1 MTDFFEGT
9 EGGEHGQ
16 HGLDHPPVIPLASPA
31 DFKGVRSAGSGRK
44 AGITQHQHP
53 IANGVRE
60 HLERDIGG
68 VSGGP
73 HPANDQTPAIQQYS
87 QLDADD
93 PAMVRQALAAH
104 RVWTAPFPDR
114 GEQFNPI
121 GIDNPEQKKDEIA
134 AYDRV
139 RREVMRMI
147 GGVRGTVSANT
158 IRQALDKASKEI
170 KSLGEYS
177 VDAVNK
183 AAEAVRRE
191 ITSKRKH

>member
-1 MTDFFEGT
+1 MENIEKDILPSAEERRRMIAEAAYYRAEKRGFVNG
-9 EGGEHGQ
+9 
-16 HGLDHPPVIPLASPA
+16 DPVEDWIIAERQVNEAL
-31 DFKGVRSAGSGRK
+31 
-44 AGITQHQHP
+44 GIE
-53 IANGVRE
+53 N
-60 HLERDIGG
+60 L
-68 VSGGP
+68 
-73 HPANDQTPAIQQYS
+73 
-87 QLDADD
+87 
-93 PAMVRQALAAH
+93 
-104 RVWTAPFPDR
+104 
-114 GEQFNPI
+114 
-121 GIDNPEQKKDEIA
+121 EQKKDEIA